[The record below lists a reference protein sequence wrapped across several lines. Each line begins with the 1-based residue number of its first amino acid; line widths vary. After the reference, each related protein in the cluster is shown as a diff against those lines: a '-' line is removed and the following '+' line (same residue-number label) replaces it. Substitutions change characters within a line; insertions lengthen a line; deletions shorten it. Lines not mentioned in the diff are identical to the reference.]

1 MDTEFVKINR
11 IIPCSNGLLIVS
23 GNLRTDEAQRI
34 IVITYK
40 HVINGQQTIEQ
51 LTLTFDEFEE
61 LVKVVRDLNKTL
73 DRVEEVL

>member
-1 MDTEFVKINR
+1 MDTEFVKVNR
-11 IIPCSNGLLIVS
+11 IIPCSEGMLIVS

-40 HVINGQQTIEQ
+40 HIINGQQTIEQ

-61 LVKVVRDLNKTL
+61 LIRVVKDLNKTL
-73 DRVEEVL
+73 DRIEEVL